1 MQSMSHIL
9 FLGNF
14 TELSVRNV
22 LINVNTHHEHKD
34 LDVFKK
40 GIQILKSFKSTKKK
54 T

>member
-22 LINVNTHHEHKD
+22 LIKVNARREHKD
-34 LDVFKK
+34 FDNLKK
-40 GIQILKSFKSTKKK
+40 ELKRSD
-54 T
+54 